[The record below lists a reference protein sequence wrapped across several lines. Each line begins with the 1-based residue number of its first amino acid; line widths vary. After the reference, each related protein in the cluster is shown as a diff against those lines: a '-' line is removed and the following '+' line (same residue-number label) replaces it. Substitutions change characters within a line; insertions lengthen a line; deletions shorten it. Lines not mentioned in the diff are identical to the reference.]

1 MKPIIKLAFSDF
13 WSGFDPDNN
22 YFTQLLR
29 TRFNVVI
36 SDTPDF
42 LIYSW
47 FGKSHLKYKCY
58 RIFFSGENE
67 RPDFRICDFAFTF
80 DHLDHPDHYRLPLYA
95 LYCEPET
102 LIKRDFNADQVLAD
116 KKKFCNFVYSNHR
129 CRKRNQLFRQLSKY
143 KQVDS
148 GGRYLNNIWGPVRDK
163 MAFIRQYK
171 FTIAFENEASPGY
184 TTEKIVQPMLAGS
197 LPIYWGN
204 PLVHLDFNPKSF
216 ISYYD
221 YGSNE
226 ALIERVMEIDQ
237 NDDLYLEYLRQPNY
251 NDNQIPDVIKAEN
264 VLRQFEYIFST
275 TRVPVAVRR
284 SRLYFVDQMRRYI
297 VRDIPWMA
305 RRMAGN
311 ILK

>member
-13 WSGFDPDNN
+13 WSGFDPENN
-22 YFTQLLR
+22 YFTKLLR
-29 TRFNVVI
+29 TRYNVVI

-47 FGKSHLKYKCY
+47 FGKNHLKYKCY
-58 RIFFSGENE
+58 RIYFSGENE

-80 DHLDHPDHYRLPLYA
+80 DQLVHPDHYRLPLYA
-95 LYCEPET
+95 MYCEPED
-102 LIKRDFNADQVLAD
+102 LIKQDFNAEQVLAA
-116 KKKFCNFVYSNHR
+116 KKSFCNFVYSNHR
-129 CRKRNQLFRQLSKY
+129 CRKRNQFFRQLSKY

-148 GGRYLNNIWGPVRDK
+148 GGRYLNNIGGPVRDK
-163 MAFIRQYK
+163 MAFIQHYK
-171 FTIAFENEASPGY
+171 FTIAFENESTPGY

-216 ISYYD
+216 INYYD

-226 ALIERVMEIDQ
+226 ALIERIMEVDQ
-237 NDDLYLEYLRQPNY
+237 NDDLYLEYLRQSSY
-251 NDNQIPDVIKAEN
+251 NDNHIPDIFKAEN

-275 TRVPVAVRR
+275 TRVPVAVIRR
-284 SRLYFVDQMRRYI
+284 RLYFVDQMRRFI

-305 RRMAGN
+305 RRMSGN
-311 ILK
+311 ILR